1 VLVRKKVMARIKTG
15 QMSLY
20 EAVDQARFKA
30 AQGRELDRAVNG
42 EVPHQPGQVFG
53 EKLKIEPKP
62 APAVVKTQSA
72 VPVPPRTVQA
82 TAPSSVASP
91 KTNIWVKKPAMLQVH
106 NGRIEAFLPY
116 PVAGIVVLVLLV
128 LLLGFYHVGTTVG
141 RNRALKAA
149 QVTSNS
155 GENEVAKTKEIARK
169 MARISTTPVETPAI
183 QVVQVPPADNSA
195 SANPAASSGAYL
207 IVLKEMADSKNLAP
221 VKEYFDKNGIPTEI
235 RRGGSSFFLVTKERF
250 ESTGKGTPLDDLKQK
265 IAQVGKNYKAP
276 PGYGSFGPK
285 MFNDAYGRK
294 LN

>member
-1 VLVRKKVMARIKTG
+1 MARIKTG

-62 APAVVKTQSA
+62 APAAVKPQA
-72 VPVPPRTVQA
+72 PVPVSLPVPLRSVPA
-82 TAPSSVASP
+82 AAPSSPASP
-91 KTNIWVKKPAMLQVH
+91 KTNIWAKKPAMLQVN

-116 PVAGIVVLVLLV
+116 PVAGIVVLVVLV
-128 LLLGFYHVGTTVG
+128 LLLAFYHIGSTVG
-141 RNRALKAA
+141 RNRAAKVA
-149 QVTSNS
+149 QADAQS
-155 GENEVAKTKEIARK
+155 GENVVAKTKEVARK

-195 SANPAASSGAYL
+195 SANPAVSMGAYV
-207 IVLKEMADSKNLAP
+207 IVLKEMADSRNLAP

-250 ESTGKGTPLDDLKQK
+250 ESAGKGTPLDELKQK

-276 PGYGSFGPK
+276 PGYGNFGPK

>member
-1 VLVRKKVMARIKTG
+1 
-15 QMSLY
+15 MSLY

-62 APAVVKTQSA
+62 APAAVKPQA
-72 VPVPPRTVQA
+72 PVPVSLPVPLRSVPA
-82 TAPSSVASP
+82 AAPSSPASP
-91 KTNIWVKKPAMLQVH
+91 KTNIWAKKPAMLQVN

-116 PVAGIVVLVLLV
+116 PVAGIVVLVVLV
-128 LLLGFYHVGTTVG
+128 LLLAFYHIGSTVG
-141 RNRALKAA
+141 RNRAAKVA
-149 QVTSNS
+149 QADAQS
-155 GENEVAKTKEIARK
+155 GENVVAKTKEVARK

-195 SANPAASSGAYL
+195 SANPAVSMGAYV
-207 IVLKEMADSKNLAP
+207 IVLKEMADSRNLAP

-250 ESTGKGTPLDDLKQK
+250 ESAGKGTPLDELKQK

-276 PGYGSFGPK
+276 PGYGNFGPK